1 MYTSRLKELLE
12 YINKNT
18 TVSLSELSTVFSVSG
33 ATIRRDVARLDEMGM
48 VERFHGIVK
57 SKIYAQRDEPPYDVR
72 VNMYLEEKIR
82 ISENAFQSIND
93 GDSIFL
99 DSSTTVLE
107 LAKLL
112 SNSNKN
118 ITVITNDIQ
127 IAYILSPHPVIDLVV
142 VGGTIRKGYYTSIG
156 FLAENLWK
164 DLYADKLFLGVD
176 AISPQLGMMNYRVE
190 ELPCK
195 KLMLSNSKYH
205 TVLCDHT
212 KFSTSAVLKICDFAD
227 IDLVITGTEL
237 DASIISNIPKNIMN
251 IVMV

>member
-1 MYTSRLKELLE
+1 MYAKRLKEVLE
-12 YINKNT
+12 CINKST
-18 TVSLSELSTVFSVSG
+18 TISLSELSTIFGVSS

-48 VERFHGIVK
+48 IERFHGVVK
-57 SKIYAQRDEPPYDVR
+57 SKIYDQRDEPPYNVR
-72 VNMYLEEKIR
+72 VNMHLEEKIR
-82 ISENAFQSIND
+82 IAKYAFQSIDD

-112 SNSNKN
+112 ANSNKN

-127 IAYILSPHPVIDLVV
+127 IAFILSPHPIIELVA

-156 FLAENLWK
+156 FMAENLWK
-164 DLYADKLFLGVD
+164 ELYADKLFLGVD
-176 AISPQLGMMNYRVE
+176 AVTPQLGMMNYRIE

-195 KLMLSNSKYH
+195 KLMLANSNHH

-212 KFSTSAVLKICDFAD
+212 KFSASAVLKICDFAD
-227 IDLVITGTEL
+227 INVVITGTEL
-237 DASIISNIPKNIMN
+237 DEITISRIPKNILD
-251 IVMV
+251 IITV